1 MIKVKIFEEYGAE
14 HKIEEFIKEN
24 GITRA
29 QIISISFAIDAQAHA
44 HIGERATQQILLA
57 WEDNK

>member
-1 MIKVKIFEEYGAE
+1 MIRVKIFEEYGAE
-14 HKIEEFIKEN
+14 HKIEDFIKEN
-24 GITRA
+24 RITRD

-44 HIGERATQQILLA
+44 RIGERATQQILLA

>member
-1 MIKVKIFEEYGAE
+1 MIRIKIFEEYGAE
-14 HKIEEFIKEN
+14 HKVEEFIKEKN
-24 GITRA
+24 IVRN

-44 HIGERATQQILLA
+44 RLGERATQQILLA

>member
-1 MIKVKIFEEYGAE
+1 MIRIKIFEKYGIE
-14 HKIEEFIKEN
+14 HKMEEFIKEN
-24 GITRA
+24 NITQD

-44 HIGERATQQILLA
+44 RLGEYSTQQILLA

>member
-1 MIKVKIFEEYGAE
+1 MIRVKIFEEYGAE

-24 GITRA
+24 SIVRD

-44 HIGERATQQILLA
+44 RIGERATQQILLA